1 MASLASA
8 RPLHEKF
15 NFIVL
20 IDAIENLFFSKASE
34 LSKEVARIDYW
45 EGGAHIPI
53 KWPGR
58 VTFSDVTLERGVGNS
73 RDLHDWM
80 LQVVDDS
87 KAGGIGA
94 GLQPAD
100 FTRGATILQRDR
112 TKTQT
117 LRKYKLFGAWPT
129 TYVAGDW
136 DNGADEVVIETLTVT
151 FDRYEMISPTP
162 RRATAGI

>member
-8 RPLHEKF
+8 RLLHEKF

-20 IDAIENLFFSKASE
+20 IDAIENLFFQKASE

-45 EGGAHIPI
+45 EGGALIPI

-58 VTFSDVTLERGVGNS
+58 VTWSDVTLERGVGTS

-80 LQVVDDS
+80 LQVVDDE

-100 FTRGATILQRDR
+100 FTRGVTLLQRDR
-112 TKTQT
+112 TKTLS
-117 LRKYKLFGAWPT
+117 LRKYKLFGSWPM

-136 DNGADEVVIETLTVT
+136 DNSVDEVVIETLTIT
-151 FDRYEMISPTP
+151 FDRAQMISPTP
-162 RRATAGI
+162 RRLAAGI